1 MPRTLEETSAVF
13 DLAEMKWPS
22 SVRAFGRD
30 CMAAF
35 AFGPEHEK
43 PLLTYLNEV
52 FAAVEMHDS
61 H

>member
-1 MPRTLEETSAVF
+1 MPRTLEEMSVVF
-13 DLAEMKWPS
+13 NSPEVKRPAA
-22 SVRAFGRD
+22 VRAFGRD

-35 AFGPEHEK
+35 AFGPEHEN

-52 FAAVEMHDS
+52 FVAVEMHDS